1 MVRAC
6 QPSDKAAL
14 IYRHSGNHRR
24 KEALAGPNGMVAPRG
39 RRLPSRPRR
48 GGGWCASGARR
59 LDGSRQ

>member
-24 KEALAGPNGMVAPRG
+24 KEALAGPNGMVAPRS
-39 RRLPSRPRR
+39 RRLPSSHAGRR
-48 GGGWCASGARR
+48 VVRKWCAAPG
-59 LDGSRQ
+59 